1 MRHGKKVKK
10 LSRTSSHRRAL
21 MRNLALALFKY
32 EQITT
37 TLHKAKAI
45 RPYVEKLITKA
56 RINTVA
62 QKRLVAKN
70 ITERK
75 VLVKLF
81 DDIAE
86 RYKKRPGGY
95 TRIYKLGKRSND
107 GAEMAIIELVPEML
121 DQQ

>member
-1 MRHGKKVKK
+1 MMRHGRKVKK

-21 MRNLALALFKY
+21 MRNLALALLKY

-37 TLHKAKAI
+37 TVQKAKAL

-56 RINTVA
+56 RVETVA
-62 QKRLVAKN
+62 QKRLVAKH
-70 ITERK
+70 IPERK

-81 DDIAE
+81 DDIAK
-86 RYKKRPGGY
+86 RYENRPGGY
-95 TRIYKLGKRSND
+95 TRIYKLWKRSND

-121 DQQ
+121 EK

>member
-1 MRHGKKVKK
+1 MRHGRKVKK

-21 MRNLALALFKY
+21 MRNLALALLKY

-37 TLHKAKAI
+37 TVQKAKAL

-56 RINTVA
+56 RVETVA
-62 QKRLVAKN
+62 QKRLVAKH
-70 ITERK
+70 IPERK

-81 DDIAE
+81 DDIAK
-86 RYKKRPGGY
+86 RYENRPGGY

-107 GAEMAIIELVPEML
+107 GAAMAIIELVPEIL
-121 DQQ
+121 EK